1 MSFSTEYMNPYTI
14 LLLYTDIEFRKR
26 NVVNKMAEG
35 QESGAFGGRTTT
47 SAIQVS
53 GIPSSFGS
61 SEHALMG
68 RWKPPDPSSS

>member
-1 MSFSTEYMNPYTI
+1 MSFSTETMNPYTI

-26 NVVNKMAEG
+26 NVVNKTAEG

-47 SAIQVS
+47 SSIQVS